1 MESHTRNRGMVN
13 EVISRIHLHHAVA
26 VFRKADSKTWT
37 VRCFRRNDFLAWVLK
52 KEETI
57 DMPDAQSDK
66 ELWLRAE
73 IWVQD
78 VLDEL
83 EASGEAAM

>member
-1 MESHTRNRGMVN
+1 MSGDD
-13 EVISRIHLHHAVA
+13 LKGFAVYSEGRDCA
-26 VFRKADSKTWT
+26 VMVFRKADSKTWT
-37 VRCFRRNDFLAWVLK
+37 ARCFRRNDFLAWVRE

-66 ELWLRAE
+66 ELFLRAE

-83 EASGEAAM
+83 EASREAAV